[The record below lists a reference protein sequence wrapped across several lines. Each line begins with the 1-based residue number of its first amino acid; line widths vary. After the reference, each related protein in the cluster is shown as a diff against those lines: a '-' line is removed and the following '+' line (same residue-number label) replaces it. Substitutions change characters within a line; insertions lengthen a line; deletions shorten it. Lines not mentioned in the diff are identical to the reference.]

1 MRTPRLSPVEPYTPA
16 MRLVKGL
23 GLAAVAFAVLTGL
36 GVVQITTPWTD
47 RGEPRPSNA
56 LAGGHPR
63 SWVYDNLIRDFQ
75 YPALLPTTL
84 PEGSANRSEGFYF
97 LQSIGTGYLDARPQ
111 RDRFWRLPYWVL
123 FDDGA
128 VWDSFEV
135 VQYPEGTEPRNQAC
149 WGRPPVRS
157 EVVGPQ
163 RLMVCARPGTNERTL
178 EYLRTVEFSSD
189 LERVTWLPD

>member
-1 MRTPRLSPVEPYTPA
+1 
-16 MRLVKGL
+16 MRLMKRL
-23 GLAAVAFAVLTGL
+23 GLAAVAVAVLTGL
-36 GVVQITTPWTD
+36 GVVQVTTPWTD
-47 RGEPRPSNA
+47 RGEPKPSNA

-63 SWVYDNLIRDFQ
+63 SWVYDNLIGDFQ

-84 PEGSANRSEGFYF
+84 PEGSANRSKDFYF
-97 LQSIGTGYLDARPQ
+97 LQPISTGYFGARRH

-123 FDDGA
+123 FDDGE
-128 VWDSFEV
+128 VWDSFSV
-135 VQYPEGTEPRNQAC
+135 VQYPEGTEPRSEPC
-149 WGRPPVRS
+149 WGLPPVRS

-163 RLMVCARPGTNERTL
+163 RLVVCATTDTSERTL